1 MPSWGLRKG
10 RWTGSLQLETKR
22 LFKRRKLQWLLS
34 ELCGLSSA
42 CGELAS
48 ACPVQQGPLLLNPR
62 WWKLGLPKGNTGHIS
77 NSKNISLRNLIPDP
91 KSKGFKSMIN
101 IFVYLFIFNQRIIAL
116 QNCVG
121 FCHISTWISNRY
133 TFVPSLLNLPS
144 TSHFIP
150 PLQVV
155 TESPFECPESYRKFP
170 LAIYFTDYSNILF
183 FNWSR
188 VDLQCYVSFKCIAKW
203 ISYTYTYTSSF

>member
-133 TFVPSLLNLPS
+133 IYVLSLLNLPP
-144 TSHFIP
+144 TSHP
-150 PLQVV
+150 MLPLWTV
-155 TESPFECPESYRKFP
+155 TEHQVWVPWVIQQIPTGY
-170 LAIYFTDYSNILF
+170 LF
-183 FNWSR
+183 YIW
-188 VDLQCYVSFKCIAKW
+188 
-203 ISYTYTYTSSF
+203 